1 MMSQP
6 VHYRVTVLPRHHEL
20 EVTMT
25 VPPGA
30 GGTRL
35 RLGTPTWVPGDYTFS
50 PYGRDVF
57 AVTAT
62 DQESGAPLPVARDG
76 WQGYQLQR
84 GSAAVTIR
92 YRAYCSSWE
101 FSESC
106 GILGD
111 RAGVLTGARYLFV
124 HDHDGPCHV
133 TYQLPEGWALHH
145 PSGARQ
151 VDACTFDY
159 PNYLILLDTPVCM
172 GAFDKLTTDVC
183 GTAFHHVF
191 IDDGVGAAQSRH
203 QVTNPVDAAAARYHQ
218 MFGSFP
224 FDDYTFVYSCNPKAP
239 WGLEHLSSTMVGL
252 GPNAFT
258 DSDLRATGIRAAV
271 HELFHAWNVRRLR
284 PAPLGQLDLIG
295 GDFTEGLWL
304 AEGFTRYYE
313 FLTCTRTHLYSPQQ
327 FFSTIVNYYRHL
339 EVLPAYRRV
348 SAVDSSLASYL
359 NHVKKY
365 PGRVNNCIDYYD
377 KGMLIAFGVDT
388 LLRLETPDTT
398 LDSAFAKFYA
408 GFAGRGAGYT
418 TAEVR
423 DFFDTIHPGLGSR
436 MHREATEVAG
446 LDVAGLLG
454 RLGFRVTE
462 EEVPY
467 LGLVLADG
475 TGPEIWGVLDTS
487 PAGESG
493 IAPEDVLTA
502 VDGVSFDGQALQWA
516 IANQDTVTLSVARG
530 NQTLSYQIRPVQ
542 RSQLGGLCWI
552 GDDRQA
558 RLIQAWL
565 ETDFDP
571 THEQKVPLDFYSNF
585 HGIETVI

>member
-1 MMSQP
+1 MSQP
-6 VHYRVTVLPRHHEL
+6 VHYRVTVLPHHHEL
-20 EVTMT
+20 DVTMT

-30 GGTRL
+30 GGTPL

-62 DQESGAPLPVARDG
+62 DELSGAPLAVAREG
-76 WQGYQLQR
+76 WQGYVIQHRSGPLVI
-84 GSAAVTIR
+84 SH
-92 YRAYCSSWE
+92 RAYCSSWE
-101 FSESC
+101 FSEAC

-124 HDHDGPCHV
+124 GDYDGPCHV

-151 VDACTFDY
+151 VDAFTWEY
-159 PNYLILLDTPVCM
+159 PSYLILLDTPVCM
-172 GAFDKLTTDVC
+172 GGFEMATSEIC

-191 IDDGVGAAQSRH
+191 IDGGVGAAQSR
-203 QVTNPVDAAAARYHQ
+203 QEVTDPVDAAAARYHQ
-218 MFGSFP
+218 IFESFP
-224 FDDYTFVYSCNPKAP
+224 FEDYTFVYSCNPKAE
-239 WGLEHLSSTMVGL
+239 WGLEHLTSTMVGL
-252 GPNAFT
+252 GANAFT
-258 DSDLRATGIRAAV
+258 DPDVRATGIRAAV

-284 PAPLGQLDLIG
+284 PAPLGHLDLIG
-295 GDFTEGLWL
+295 GNFTEGLWL

-313 FLTCTRTHLYSPQQ
+313 FLTCTRTHLYTPQQ

-339 EVLPAYRRV
+339 EVLPTYHRV
-348 SAVDSSLASYL
+348 SAVDSSRATYL

-377 KGMLIAFGVDT
+377 KGMLIAFGADT
-388 LLRLETPDTT
+388 LLRLETPDST
-398 LDSAFAKFYA
+398 LDKAFAKFYA
-408 GFAGRGAGYT
+408 RFAGQGAGYS
-418 TAEVR
+418 TAAVR
-423 DFFDTIHPGLGSR
+423 DFFDKIHPGLGAR
-436 MHREATEVAG
+436 VHREATEVAG

-462 EEVPY
+462 EKVPY

-475 TGPEIWGVLDTS
+475 KGPEIYGVLDTS
-487 PAGESG
+487 PAGASG

-502 VDGVSFDGQALQWA
+502 IDGVTFDSQALEWA
-516 IANQDTVTLSVARG
+516 IANQDTVALSVARG
-530 NQTLSYQIRPVQ
+530 NQTLTYQIRPVP
-542 RSQLGGLCWI
+542 RSQIGGLCWI

-558 RLIQAWL
+558 SLIRSWL
-565 ETDFDP
+565 DSDFYP
-571 THEQKVPLDFYSNF
+571 THEQKFPLDFYSNF
-585 HGIETVI
+585 HGPETVI